1 MHYYSLYYLSA
12 INVVTFVL
20 FGLDKYNARKGNRRI
35 REVTLMAMAALGGGV
50 GAWMGMRLWHHKTK
64 HRKFRYGIPLILLL
78 QIALIYFLH
87 Q

>member
-35 REVTLMAMAALGGGV
+35 REVTLMAMAALGGSV
-50 GAWMGMRLWHHKTK
+50 GAWMGKRLWHHKTK

>member
-35 REVTLMAMAALGGGV
+35 REVTLMAMAALGGSV

>member
-12 INVVTFVL
+12 INVVTFAL

-35 REVTLMAMAALGGGV
+35 REVTLMAMAALGGSV

>member
-20 FGLDKYNARKGNRRI
+20 FGLDKYYARKGNRRI
-35 REVTLMAMAALGGGV
+35 REVTLMAMAALGGSV

>member
-35 REVTLMAMAALGGGV
+35 REVTLMAMAALGGSI

>member
-1 MHYYSLYYLSA
+1 MHYYSLYYLLV

-35 REVTLMAMAALGGGV
+35 REVTLMAMAALGGSV
-50 GAWMGMRLWHHKTK
+50 GAWMGMHLWHHKTK

-78 QIALIYFLH
+78 QIALMHFLH

>member
-35 REVTLMAMAALGGGV
+35 REVTLMAMAALGGSV
-50 GAWMGMRLWHHKTK
+50 GAWVGMRLWHHKTK

>member
-35 REVTLMAMAALGGGV
+35 REVTLMAMAALGGSV

-78 QIALIYFLH
+78 QLALIYFLH

>member
-35 REVTLMAMAALGGGV
+35 REVTLIAMAALGGSV

>member
-35 REVTLMAMAALGGGV
+35 REVTLMAMAALGGSV

-78 QIALIYFLH
+78 QIALIYFFH

>member
-1 MHYYSLYYLSA
+1 MHYYSLYYLLA

-35 REVTLMAMAALGGGV
+35 REVTLMAMAALGGSV

-78 QIALIYFLH
+78 QLALIYFLH

>member
-1 MHYYSLYYLSA
+1 MHYYSLYYLLV

-35 REVTLMAMAALGGGV
+35 REVTLMAMAALGGSV
-50 GAWMGMRLWHHKTK
+50 GAWMGMHLWHHKTK

>member
-20 FGLDKYNARKGNRRI
+20 FGLDKYNARKGSRRI

>member
-35 REVTLMAMAALGGGV
+35 REVTLMAMAALGGSV

-64 HRKFRYGIPLILLL
+64 HRKFRYGIPLIILL

>member
-35 REVTLMAMAALGGGV
+35 REVTLMAMAALGGSV
-50 GAWMGMRLWHHKTK
+50 GAWMGMHLWHHKTK

>member
-1 MHYYSLYYLSA
+1 MHYYSLYYLLA

-35 REVTLMAMAALGGGV
+35 REVTLMAMAALGGSV

>member
-50 GAWMGMRLWHHKTK
+50 GAWMGMSLWHHKTK

-78 QIALIYFLH
+78 LPV
-87 Q
+87 

>member
-1 MHYYSLYYLSA
+1 MHYYSLYYLLA

-20 FGLDKYNARKGNRRI
+20 FGLDKYNVRKGNRRI
-35 REVTLMAMAALGGGV
+35 REVTLMAMAALGGSV

>member
-35 REVTLMAMAALGGGV
+35 REVTLMAMAALGGSV

-78 QIALIYFLH
+78 QVALIYFLH